1 MASKPNM
8 DVVRNG
14 NPIKPIADFPVN
26 GSFYVAI
33 YQGNLSPYDVL
44 IKYRQFE
51 DGKWS
56 RIRTPKHIHWAV
68 DLLIKQHL
76 ENNATERLID
86 SLIELWDNTIQP
98 IKSDEDR
105 KRILDPKTLLAEVNA
120 ESSNY
125 QELAGKGEYSVK
137 FLLLL
142 ARLLMVQE
150 KTNNEQAYM
159 FRRLLEQLREH
170 QDIFRIVSTAT
181 HS

>member
-1 MASKPNM
+1 MAPTPNM
-8 DVVRNG
+8 VTG
-14 NPIKPIADFPVN
+14 GKTPLAEFPVN
-26 GSFYVAI
+26 GNFYVAI
-33 YQGNLSPYDVL
+33 YQGSLSPFDVL

-68 DLLIKQHL
+68 DILIKQHM

-86 SLIELWDNTIQP
+86 SLIDLWDNTIQP
-98 IKSDEDR
+98 IRSEEER
-105 KRILDPKTLLAEVNA
+105 ARILDPATLLAEVNA
-120 ESSNY
+120 EASKYNA
-125 QELAGKGEYSVK
+125 LAGKGEYSVK

-150 KTNNEQAYM
+150 KTNYEGAFM
-159 FRRLLEQLREH
+159 FRNLLEQLREH
-170 QDIFRIVSTAT
+170 KDIFKIVSTAT

>member
-1 MASKPNM
+1 MAPTPNM
-8 DVVRNG
+8 VTG
-14 NPIKPIADFPVN
+14 GKAPLAEFPVN
-26 GSFYVAI
+26 GNFYVAI
-33 YQGNLSPYDVL
+33 YQGSLSPFDVL

-68 DLLIKQHL
+68 DILIKQHM

-86 SLIELWDNTIQP
+86 SLIDLWDNTIQP
-98 IKSDEDR
+98 IRSEEER
-105 KRILDPKTLLAEVNA
+105 ARILDPATLLAEVNA
-120 ESSNY
+120 EASKYNA
-125 QELAGKGEYSVK
+125 LAGKGEYSVK

-150 KTNNEQAYM
+150 KTNYEGAFM
-159 FRRLLEQLREH
+159 FRNLLEQLREH
-170 QDIFRIVSTAT
+170 KDIFKIVSTAT